1 MRDIQA
7 PPPHLVTLLVEVGS
21 STLLLVE
28 GGDDKYILNEW
39 YPEGVHNILYY
50 VPPGGNPGVVKL
62 LDEVLTQTSL
72 RRAFGIIDR
81 DYRSR
86 AEVDQRL
93 NDPNGRLFVW
103 PRYELE
109 NYLLLPKAIFE
120 ELHVYYRGR
129 ATVPTEAEIENKMFE
144 LCHKMFELCQRLCP
158 VMAANWACLDA
169 GAEYFRK
176 SFPLG
181 NRANLIHVTAA
192 KLACSEAEA
201 EQRVAAKEAL
211 LQPMMAS
218 LEQAH
223 CGIKGKHLLY
233 QLHALYVSQVTGVG
247 GGLSV
252 EYFKSLLA
260 RAVKRSGLHD
270 DIKTIIE
277 QRVLA

>member
-1 MRDIQA
+1 MTMRDIQA
-7 PPPHLVTLLVEVGS
+7 PPVHLVTLLVEVGPS
-21 STLLLVE
+21 ILVLVE
-28 GGDDKYILNEW
+28 GDDDKYILNEW
-39 YPEGVHNILYY
+39 YPEGDHNILYH
-50 VPPGGNPGVVKL
+50 VPSGGKPGVERL

-72 RRAFGIIDR
+72 SRAFGIVDR
-81 DYRSR
+81 DFQSQ
-86 AEVDQRL
+86 AEVEQRL
-93 NDPNGRLFVW
+93 NNSDEHLFVW

-109 NYLLLPKAIFE
+109 NYLLLPNAIHE

-129 ATVPTEAEIENKMFE
+129 VTAPTEVEIAN
-144 LCHKMFELCQRLCP
+144 KMFELCQRLCP

-169 GAEYFRK
+169 GTAYFREG
-176 SFPLG
+176 FPLD
-181 NRANLIHVTAA
+181 NRANLVHVAAA
-192 KLACSEAEA
+192 KLGCSEAEA
-201 EQRVAAKEAL
+201 EQRIATKEAL

-223 CGIKGKHLLY
+223 SGIKGKHLLY

-260 RAVKRSGLHD
+260 RAVKRSGLHE

>member
-7 PPPHLVTLLVEVGS
+7 PPPHLYTLLVEVGP
-21 STLLLVE
+21 STLVLVE
-28 GGDDKYILNEW
+28 GGDDRYILNEW
-39 YPEGVHNILYY
+39 YPEGDHNILYH
-50 VPPGGNPGVVKL
+50 VPSGGKPGVERL

-72 RRAFGIIDR
+72 RRAFGLIDR
-81 DYRSR
+81 DYRSQ

-93 NDPNGRLFVW
+93 SNPDEHLFIW

-109 NYLLLPKAIFE
+109 NYLLLPKAIRE
-120 ELHVYYRGR
+120 ELHVYYRGK
-129 ATVPTEAEIENKMFE
+129 ATTPTEAEIENKLFS
-144 LCHKMFELCQRLCP
+144 LCQQLCP
-158 VMAANWACLDA
+158 LMAANWACLDA
-169 GAEYFRK
+169 RAEYFREG
-176 SFPLG
+176 FPLD
-181 NRANLIHVTAA
+181 NRTNLIHVTAA

-201 EQRVAAKEAL
+201 EQRIAAKEAL
-211 LQPMMAS
+211 LLPMMAS

-247 GGLSV
+247 GGLSR
-252 EYFKSLLA
+252 EYLKSLLA
-260 RAVKRSGLHD
+260 RAVKRLGLSE

>member
-7 PPPHLVTLLVEVGS
+7 PPLDLYTLLVEVGP
-21 STLLLVE
+21 STLFLVE
-28 GGDDKYILNEW
+28 GSDDRYILNEW
-39 YPEGVHNILYY
+39 YPEGDHNSFYY
-50 VPPGGNPGVVKL
+50 VAPGGNPGVINL
-62 LDEVLTQTSL
+62 LDEVLTQTTL
-72 RRAFGIIDR
+72 KKAFGIIDR
-81 DYRSR
+81 DYRSQ
-86 AEVDQRL
+86 AEVNERL
-93 NDPNGRLFVW
+93 SNPDEDLFIW
-103 PRYELE
+103 PHYELE
-109 NYLLLPKAIFE
+109 NYLLLPRAIRE

-129 ATVPTEAEIENKMFE
+129 VTAPAEAEIENKMFE
-144 LCHKMFELCQRLCP
+144 ICQRLCP

-169 GAEYFRK
+169 GAEYFK
-176 SFPLG
+176 ESFPLD
-181 NRANLIHVTAA
+181 NRTNLIHVTAT

-211 LQPMMAS
+211 LLPMMAS

-233 QLHALYVSQVTGVG
+233 QLHALYVSQVTGVR

-260 RAVKRSGLHD
+260 RAVKRVGLHE

>member
-7 PPPHLVTLLVEVGS
+7 PPPHLVTLLVEVGP
-21 STLLLVE
+21 STLVLVE

-39 YPEGVHNILYY
+39 YPEGDHNILYH
-50 VPPGGNPGVVKL
+50 VPLGGKTGVERL
-62 LDEVLTQTSL
+62 LDVVLTQTSL

-81 DYRSR
+81 DYRSQ

-93 NDPNGRLFVW
+93 SNPDEHLFVW

-109 NYLLLPKAIFE
+109 NYLLLPAAIRE
-120 ELHVYYRGR
+120 ELHVYYRGK
-129 ATVPTEAEIENKMFE
+129 ATPPMEAEIENKMFE
-144 LCHKMFELCQRLCP
+144 LCHRLCP
-158 VMAANWACLDA
+158 VMAANWTCLDA
-169 GAEYFRK
+169 GAEYFK
-176 SFPLG
+176 ESFPLD
-181 NRANLIHVTAA
+181 NRTNLIHVTAA

-201 EQRVAAKEAL
+201 EQRVVTKEAL

-233 QLHALYVSQVTGVG
+233 QLHALYVSQVPTVG
-247 GGLSV
+247 GGLSI

-260 RAVKRSGLHD
+260 RTVKGSGLHE

>member
-7 PPPHLVTLLVEVGS
+7 PPPHLVTLLVDVGP
-21 STLLLVE
+21 STLVLVE
-28 GGDDKYILNEW
+28 GGEDRYILNEW
-39 YPEGVHNILYY
+39 YPEGDHNILYH
-50 VPPGGNPGVVKL
+50 VPPGGNAGVKRL

-72 RRAFGIIDR
+72 RRVFGIIDR
-81 DYRSR
+81 DYRGQ

-93 NDPNGRLFVW
+93 SNPDEHLFVW

-109 NYLLLPKAIFE
+109 NYLLLPRAIRE
-120 ELHVYYRGR
+120 ELHVYYRGKVT
-129 ATVPTEAEIENKMFE
+129 APTEAEIENKMFE
-144 LCHKMFELCQRLCP
+144 LCQRLCP
-158 VMAANWACLDA
+158 VIAANWACLDA
-169 GAEYFRK
+169 GADYFRE
-176 SFPLG
+176 SFPLDS
-181 NRANLIHVTAA
+181 RANLIRVTAV
-192 KLACSEAEA
+192 KLACSEVEA
-201 EQRVAAKEAL
+201 EQRVAAKESL

-233 QLHALYVSQVTGVG
+233 QLHALYVSEVSGVG

-260 RAVKRSGLHD
+260 RAVKRFGLHEH
-270 DIKTIIE
+270 IRTIIE